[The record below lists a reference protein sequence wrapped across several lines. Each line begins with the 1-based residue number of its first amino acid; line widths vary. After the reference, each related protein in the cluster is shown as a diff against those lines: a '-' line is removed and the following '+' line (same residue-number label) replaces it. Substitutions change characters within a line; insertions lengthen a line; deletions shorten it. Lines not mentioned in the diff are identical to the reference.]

1 MKGCKDGWV
10 EFTCKYPN
18 TNETYTSINVD
29 NPGRK
34 SIRSTRKDVWEK
46 DRVSLYHDTKNKNLK
61 VTIRQI
67 TNQDSGKYS
76 CIFYPGS
83 KVSSDSMEL
92 AVGKRHSLEILS
104 FNKLKNLAK

>member
-67 TNQDSGKYS
+67 TNQDSGKYG
-76 CIFYPGS
+76 CKFDKGS
-83 KVSSDSMEL
+83 KSSSVSVEL
-92 AVGKRHSLEILS
+92 VVGKRHLVYNLS
-104 FNKLKNLAK
+104 FNKL